1 VKKPLLLLGAGGH
14 CRSCIDTIEAQGAY
28 EIVGVLKP
36 ENDGDNEMLGYPV
49 IGCDDDLPRLLTEFP
64 IALIAVGQIK
74 TPDKRIELFKL
85 LKRYKAKLPVI
96 KSPFSRASPRA
107 HVGEGTILL
116 HGSLVNAN
124 AEVGANCII
133 NSMALIEHDVKIAN
147 HCHIAT
153 GARLNGGVVIGEG
166 SFIGS
171 GCIIREG
178 VRIGDRAIIGA
189 GKIVV
194 KDLPAEVVLRD

>member
-1 VKKPLLLLGAGGH
+1 MKKGLLLLGGGGH
-14 CRSCIDTIEAQGAY
+14 CRSCIDTIEAQGTY
-28 EIVGVLKP
+28 QIVGILKP
-36 ENDGDNEMLGYPV
+36 KNDGGNEVLGYPV
-49 IGCDDDLPRLLTEFP
+49 IGCDEDLPRLLTKFP
-64 IALIAVGQIK
+64 MALIAIGQIE
-74 TPDKRIELFKL
+74 TPNKRIALFNL
-85 LKRYKAKLPVI
+85 LKRYNAKLPVI
-96 KSPFSRASPRA
+96 KSPFSRSSPRSE
-107 HVGEGTILL
+107 VGEGTILL

-171 GCIIREG
+171 GCVIREG

-189 GKIVV
+189 GNIVL
-194 KDLPAEVVLRD
+194 KDLPAEAVLMS